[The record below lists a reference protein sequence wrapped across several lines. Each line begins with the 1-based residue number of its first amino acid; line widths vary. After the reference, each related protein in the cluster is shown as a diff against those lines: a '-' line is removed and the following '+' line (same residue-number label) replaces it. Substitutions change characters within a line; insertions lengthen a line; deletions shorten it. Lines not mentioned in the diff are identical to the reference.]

1 MTDRTGP
8 TSKVRPFTEDDKR
21 PKVTRQ
27 GLGRIAHLV
36 PQPSPHMNTTPLR
49 PRLAGPLALV
59 NGVNHGH
66 QGSAELPGH
75 RP

>member
-1 MTDRTGP
+1 MTDRTGQ
-8 TSKVRPFTEDDKR
+8 TSKIRPFTEDDRR

-49 PRLAGPLALV
+49 PWLAGPLA
-59 NGVNHGH
+59 GH
-66 QGSAELPGH
+66 
-75 RP
+75 